1 MVSASALLT
10 IALSAL
16 ATAAPLLPR
25 VNCVS
30 GLYIIVARG
39 SNEAAGEGKPGQVA
53 TLIKQRVPNSVSV
66 AVNYP
71 ATLTS
76 YPDSVTAG
84 IQDTISKIQDYVNT
98 CGSGS
103 RIALLGYSQGG
114 NVMTDVLAGGVDK
127 PAPLSDKY
135 RRNSKSQIIFR
146 SSETLSPESDRSDTF
161 MQSVVSLSSVTQ
173 VSPLVNRSIAVPQRR
188 AVSSPA
194 IPTAPASPF

>member
-1 MVSASALLT
+1 
-10 IALSAL
+10 
-16 ATAAPLLPR
+16 
-25 VNCVS
+25 
-30 GLYIIVARG
+30 
-39 SNEAAGEGKPGQVA
+39 
-53 TLIKQRVPNSVSV
+53 LIKQRVPNSVSV

-71 ATLTS
+71 ATLSS

-135 RRNSKSQIIFR
+135 RQNSKSQIIFR
-146 SSETLSPESDRSDTF
+146 SRGTPVQESNRSDTF
-161 MQSVVSLSSVTQ
+161 MQSVVSLSLVTQ
-173 VSPLVNRSIAVPQRR
+173 ASPLANHSIAVPQRR

-194 IPTAPASPF
+194 IPTAPASRF